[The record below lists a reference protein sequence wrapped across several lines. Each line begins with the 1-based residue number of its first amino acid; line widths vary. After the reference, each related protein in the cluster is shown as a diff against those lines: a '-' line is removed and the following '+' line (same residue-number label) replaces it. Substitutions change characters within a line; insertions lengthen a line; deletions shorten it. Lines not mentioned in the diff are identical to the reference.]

1 MALVH
6 RNVCLGCVCMW
17 VDGWVGGM
25 CGDTLRPPIAL

>member
-6 RNVCLGCVCMW
+6 RNVCLGCVCVCGWM
-17 VDGWVGGM
+17 DGWGM